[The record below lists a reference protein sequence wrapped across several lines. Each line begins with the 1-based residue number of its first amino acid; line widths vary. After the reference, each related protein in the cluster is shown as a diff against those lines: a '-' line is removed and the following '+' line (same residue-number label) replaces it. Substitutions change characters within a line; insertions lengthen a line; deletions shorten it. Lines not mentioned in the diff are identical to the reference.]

1 MVKLRQLPLAV
12 LVSALIGLSP
22 SLLKA
27 EEAIEKAGIGVG
39 VTAGNLLFLPIK
51 AISLTIG
58 ALSGA
63 LSYVVTGGDT
73 EVTRQVWRDTTEGP
87 YVITRDLAHTAI
99 GDRPETALTK

>member
-12 LVSALIGLSP
+12 LVSTLIGLSP
-22 SLLKA
+22 ALLKA

-73 EVTRQVWRDTTEGP
+73 EVTRQVWRDTTEAP
-87 YVITRDLAHTAI
+87 YVITPDLARTAI
-99 GDRPETALTK
+99 GDRPETVLTK